1 MRVVDPTLP
10 RYGTDL
16 MTLQNELL
24 HTLCRWWDSRTW
36 FALACRLDL
45 KHGFPEFTPKG
56 RAYAQT

>member
-24 HTLCRWWDSRTW
+24 QTLCRGWDLDFLCSRSRFSETVQR
-36 FALACRLDL
+36 ACFLD
-45 KHGFPEFTPKG
+45 KRFV
-56 RAYAQT
+56 